1 MKATDGIKATTQL
14 TLKQEEHPGLLGTE
28 GDRVITGTLKV
39 EEEIRGKNPRAGS
52 LRRTLL
58 DVVGSKVEDRELR
71 AKNEGGSR
79 C

>member
-1 MKATDGIKATTQL
+1 M
-14 TLKQEEHPGLLGTE
+14 GTE

-58 DVVGSKVEDRELR
+58 DVVGSEVEDRELR